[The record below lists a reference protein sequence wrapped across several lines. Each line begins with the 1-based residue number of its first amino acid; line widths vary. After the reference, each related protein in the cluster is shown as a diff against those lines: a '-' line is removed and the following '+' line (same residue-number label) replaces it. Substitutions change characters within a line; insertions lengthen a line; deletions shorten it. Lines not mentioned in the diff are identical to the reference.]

1 MKIFIVGLPKS
12 GRTTV
17 AQALAKE
24 LECHY
29 VDAATWLAHSFRA
42 QNPGEHHQ
50 QYKEEYKAFMVEK
63 LSEYPNL
70 VVDRI
75 DDLIGNC
82 WHPENFII
90 DGIQSPRDFV
100 SLFDYTKDLVVF
112 LNRTDNE
119 YEYEDYEN
127 IGISVMRD
135 YCFWLSS
142 ASLLPKERWLEFNFK
157 VPGEE
162 SDYIKTL
169 GSKNTVHIVK
179 SLNKVISHLK
189 EVIPQSHSFQNP

>member
-1 MKIFIVGLPKS
+1 M
-12 GRTTV
+12 